1 MDSGIYRLTFGNQYF
16 YIGKSENIPKRWATH
31 RKNFEQGTHTKKMQQ
46 AYDSFGAPEYY
57 VMLECHPD
65 HIDLYESY
73 FIHQCWGPAILNT
86 TKPRRLDPDDEE
98 ALGELY
104 DRVTMNGISCM
115 QWGTVAHVQQL
126 ERLYKEHEVL
136 QLRVEE
142 LEESGVVL
150 PLEAETKMF
159 TLEQL
164 NHQYLTELR
173 RLQHLSWWDRLWNYK
188 VYV

>member
-46 AYDSFGAPEYY
+46 AYDSFGPPEYY

-104 DRVTMNGISCM
+104 DRVTMNGTSCM
-115 QWGTVAHVQQL
+115 QWGTVQHVQQL
-126 ERLYKEHEVL
+126 EILYQQATAANQRIE
-136 QLRVEE
+136 Q
-142 LEESGVVL
+142 LEESGIVIPEEVQERVDVL
-150 PLEAETKMF
+150 R
-159 TLEQL
+159 EQL
-164 NHQYLTELR
+164 RDKNAQIN
-173 RLQHLSWWDRLWNYK
+173 RLMKRTLWQRITNQM
-188 VYV
+188 V